1 MSEARDVPFGSFE
14 AAWPAVRRPELVAKP
29 VAEALAAWAGAEPVE
44 SVLVV
49 DTDPEK
55 ADTAVFCETYDV
67 PPEASANCVVV
78 AAKRGQ
84 ETTFAAC
91 MVLATTRLD
100 VNRTVRKH
108 LGARKASFAPMDTA
122 VAETGME
129 YGGITPLG
137 LPADWPLLVDEAVAA
152 APYVVIGSGLR
163 RGKLLLPGRMLAQVP
178 GAEVV
183 PGLAG

>member
-1 MSEARDVPFGSFE
+1 MSDESTVPFGSFD
-14 AAWPAVRRPELVAKP
+14 AAWPAVRRPELVAEP
-29 VAEALAAWAGAEPVE
+29 VSAALAAWAGSGPVE

-49 DTDPEK
+49 DTDPDK
-55 ADTAVFCETYDV
+55 ADTTVFCQTYDV

-84 ETTFAAC
+84 DTTLAAC
-91 MVLATTRLD
+91 VVLATTRLD

-122 VAETGME
+122 VVETGME

-137 LPADWPLLVDEAVAA
+137 LPKGWPLLVDEAVIAT
-152 APYVVIGSGLR
+152 PHVLVGSGLR
-163 RGKLLLPGRMLAQVP
+163 RGKLILPGAALAELP